1 MRNFLLRAS
10 LAGIFFLAGNA
21 VAQVSTAATWNPKA
35 AAAYL
40 DERSSWWMSWP
51 KSARDHGTFCISCHT
66 AAPYA
71 MGRAALRGAL
81 AEQSASA
88 E

>member
-35 AAAYL
+35 APPI
-40 DERSSWWMSWP
+40 SMSGP
-51 KSARDHGTFCISCHT
+51 PG
-66 AAPYA
+66 
-71 MGRAALRGAL
+71 G
-81 AEQSASA
+81 
-88 E
+88 